1 MAIDYFRLRALGGL
15 VAFVALLPSAPASA
29 QAATAVPSLSVTSM
43 VGGADSFVKGVMA
56 ILLVAS
62 VASWTILIAKWL
74 QISKARRELM
84 VDIEMLDSST
94 LSQAGRQARNPATRS
109 MVSVAMREVERCGDL
124 SPMAI
129 EGVKERVSARLTVAE
144 SAAIQ
149 KMLVGISILGSIGAT
164 APFVGLAGTVWGIM
178 NSFIGIAKSH
188 ATNLA
193 VVAPGIAEALLATA
207 MGLVAAIPAVLIYNT
222 LARAIARYRQQI
234 NEVAVL
240 TACAVSREYD
250 GQPDKMTGSVSP
262 LRANA

>member
-1 MAIDYFRLRALGGL
+1 MAISNVRLPTLATL
-15 VAFVALLPSAPASA
+15 VVPVAVCWGAPASA
-29 QAATAVPSLSVTSM
+29 QAAAAGPSLSVMSM
-43 VGGADSFVKGVMA
+43 FASADPLVKAVMA
-56 ILLVAS
+56 ILLLAS
-62 VASWTILIAKWL
+62 VASWTILIAKWSQL
-74 QISKARRELM
+74 SNARRELTA
-84 VDIEMLDSST
+84 DIDMLDRFT
-94 LSQAGRQARNPATRS
+94 LFEAARHARNSATS
-109 MVSVAMREVERCGDL
+109 AMVSLATREVERSGDS
-124 SPMAI
+124 SPAAI

-149 KMLVGISILGSIGAT
+149 RMLIGVSILGSIGAT

-222 LARAIARYRQQI
+222 LARAIARYRQQV

-240 TACAVSREYD
+240 TACALSREYD
-250 GQPDKMTGSVSP
+250 GRSDKASATVSH
-262 LRANA
+262 LHVNG